1 MTEQKPEN
9 PPAFP
14 QQTQMMRFRQNPD
27 GTTEAEPVGHP
38 VMRGG
43 MTLRDYF
50 AAAALTGLLANQQI
64 AKDAVK
70 EGYGPD
76 VTQPWHADTAYAFAD
91 AMLKKRSEEA

>member
-1 MTEQKPEN
+1 
-9 PPAFP
+9 
-14 QQTQMMRFRQNPD
+14 
-27 GTTEAEPVGHP
+27 
-38 VMRGG
+38 

-76 VTQPWHADTAYAFAD
+76 VTQTWHADTAYAFAD
-91 AMLKKRSEEA
+91 AMLKKRSEA

>member
-1 MTEQKPEN
+1 MTDKPKN
-9 PPAFP
+9 PAAFP
-14 QQTQMMRFRQNPD
+14 QLAVEACRRD
-27 GTTEAEPVGHP
+27 GHGDPIEPFTASE
-38 VMRGG
+38 GG

-91 AMLKKRSEEA
+91 AMLKKRSEAA